1 MLVAAQLLHVP
12 PQHDPAQAV
21 ADDVDTL
28 GPAGASYHLDP
39 PAQLSGERAHAVAQG
54 VVVDGI
60 DVGEAG
66 VAKMPL
72 DHVPGRA
79 VVPVAVD
86 EEDRGLVDGS
96 VYVAAGPGGDEG
108 SVEEPEG
115 VTGHARG
122 QRHGF
127 PQVTDICGRPSECSG
142 DDAHNIFHERDPRL
156 STGPFSCFS
165 APPAPPLRAI
175 YENDVG
181 ELARYAEGFGHC
193 PRVAQPRGGYPGCSR
208 IVRFAAAG
216 GLVES
221 LTESI
226 D

>member
-1 MLVAAQLLHVP
+1 MPGAPSAASSWAVTVRATKEDSSIDMWPWSRASTLVARSAG
-12 PQHDPAQAV
+12 ARSMAE
-21 ADDVDTL
+21 DVDTL

-96 VYVAAGPGGDEG
+96 VYVAAGPG
-108 SVEEPEG
+108 
-115 VTGHARG
+115 
-122 QRHGF
+122 
-127 PQVTDICGRPSECSG
+127 
-142 DDAHNIFHERDPRL
+142 
-156 STGPFSCFS
+156 
-165 APPAPPLRAI
+165 
-175 YENDVG
+175 
-181 ELARYAEGFGHC
+181 
-193 PRVAQPRGGYPGCSR
+193 
-208 IVRFAAAG
+208 
-216 GLVES
+216 
-221 LTESI
+221 
-226 D
+226 